1 MGISL
6 EGTLRVPVPP
16 HLWLMGTLNS
26 LFLGV
31 GPGMFWAV
39 SETVLSLSGVTDM
52 ADRGLEA
59 VDFFNF

>member
-6 EGTLRVPVPP
+6 EGTLWVPVLP
-16 HLWLMGTLNS
+16 HLWLIGTLNS

-31 GPGMFWAV
+31 GPGLLWAV

-59 VDFFNF
+59 LKLY